1 MTIFVASLF
10 LPYTVTRQSS
20 CSEVPPDPLLPQ
32 SLNSPTSRGNG
43 GFDNDTT
50 LRGNG
55 LTPDATTDHKHIF
68 TSDSPLPARKGMGYP
83 FSHKPQSNGRPPTK
97 GEPQWSVIPATK
109 VNDGLES
116 AIRSAADVGYLK
128 DTMWVG
134 TLGTQTETM
143 EDCDRTTIKQKL
155 KDEYGSLPVFVCDR
169 DFEGHCTYCKTI
181 IWPIFH
187 YQVPDS
193 PKSKAY
199 EDCSWAYYVSLNQ
212 AFAEHIAE
220 HCKRDDSV
228 WVQDYHLMLVPAMLR
243 KMVPDLRIGFFLHTA
258 FPSSEVFRCLAPGK
272 ELLRGL
278 LGANLIGFQIEEYSG
293 HFLRTCSRTL
303 SVEATDEGIQLND
316 RFVNVG
322 TFPIGIDPTLWDRRR
337 QADDIRL
344 LIDTISARYRGK
356 RIIISHDKMDSI
368 GGIRQKL
375 LSYEH
380 FLNTHREWA
389 NDIVLIQLVTST
401 TRQPDLEASISDIAL
416 RINSAYTTLEHQP
429 LVFLRQDLLTPQY
442 VALITV
448 ADVLIVTSLREG
460 MNLTSHEFVYCQDG
474 LYSNKAYGSLILSEF
489 TGSASIFGDHA
500 LLVNPWDFRQCA
512 NAIYTAL
519 VRGREERKRDWEQL
533 HRSLLHNSAKNWV
546 KSFKERLSHACIEQL
561 SHRRC
566 TLPCLSVDNLKEKY
580 RQAGRRMIFIQY
592 EGTLAPWRPPSGVF
606 FLATPQR
613 AVTTLTDLTDDPLNV
628 VYVVSSR
635 TLEEQE
641 RRFRHVAG
649 VGLIAEN
656 GCFLR
661 EPHANEW
668 NNLVNEGQTD
678 TWKEG
683 VFCIL
688 AYFQERMEDSW
699 VETRHFSVVFHFGSV
714 ADRAMAKRLAAECA
728 DQINDAC
735 ANQGIH
741 AVIYESAVIA
751 EPINTNKRPAA
762 EVAWHYA
769 DRSNNSKPDFLLII
783 GGDRE
788 DEDLFRWAN
797 EMDSTGAVD
806 YSMTVTIG
814 SQGSEAKTMLT
825 HGVTGILDCLQRLAS
840 R

>member
-1 MTIFVASLF
+1 MA
-10 LPYTVTRQSS
+10 RQKS
-20 CSEVPPDPLLPQ
+20 CSSEVPSPAALLPQ
-32 SLNSPTSRGNG
+32 SLNSPPSRGNG
-43 GFDNDTT
+43 EFDDGT
-50 LRGNG
+50 LHGNG
-55 LTPDATTDHKHIF
+55 LTPDATTDHKHVF
-68 TSDSPLPARKGMGYP
+68 TSDSPLPASKGMGYP
-83 FSHKPQSNGRPPTK
+83 FPSKSQSDGQPPTK
-97 GEPQWSVIPATK
+97 GEPQWSIIPATR

-116 AIRSAADVGYLK
+116 AIRSAADVGYLN

-134 TLGTQTETM
+134 TLGTQIDTM
-143 EDCDRTTIKQKL
+143 EDCDRLAFKQKL
-155 KDEYGSLPVFVCDR
+155 KDEYGSLPVFVCDL
-169 DFEGHCTYCKTI
+169 DFQGHCTHCKTI
-181 IWPIFH
+181 LWPIFH
-187 YQVPDS
+187 YQAPDS

-199 EDCSWAYYVSLNQ
+199 EDCSWAYYVNLNQ
-212 AFAEHIAE
+212 AFAERIAE
-220 HCKRDDSV
+220 RCKGDDSV

-243 KMVPDLRIGFFLHTA
+243 KKLPDLRIGFFLHAA
-258 FPSSEVFRCLAPGK
+258 FPSSEVFRCLGQGK
-272 ELLRGL
+272 ELLKGM
-278 LGANLIGFQIEEYSG
+278 LGANLIGFQIDEYSG
-293 HFLRTCSRTL
+293 RFLRTCSRIL

-316 RFVNVG
+316 RFVNVS

-337 QADDIRL
+337 QPADIRRG
-344 LIDTISARYRGK
+344 IDTISARYRGK

-380 FLNTHREWA
+380 FLNTYPEWA
-389 NDIVLIQLVTST
+389 NHIVLIQLVTST
-401 TRQPDLEASISDIAL
+401 TRQPELEASISDIAL
-416 RINSAYTTLEHQP
+416 RINSVFTSLDLHQP
-429 LVFLRQDLLTPQY
+429 LIFLKQDLISPQY

-448 ADVLIVTSLREG
+448 ADVLMVTSLREG

-474 LYSNKAYGSLILSEF
+474 LNSDKAYGSLILSEF

-500 LLVNPWDFRQCA
+500 LLVNPWDSRQCA

-519 VRGREERKRDWEQL
+519 VRDQKERKKDWEQL
-533 HRSLLHNSAKNWV
+533 HRLLLDNSATNWV
-546 KSFKERLSHACIEQL
+546 KSFRERMSFVCSEQL
-561 SHRRC
+561 SHRRI
-566 TLPCLSVDNLKEKY
+566 TLPCLSVDHLKEQY

-592 EGTLAPWRPPSGVF
+592 EGALAPWRPPSGVF
-606 FLATPQR
+606 FLATPQS

-641 RRFRHVAG
+641 RHFRHVAG

-656 GCFLR
+656 GCCLC

-668 NNLVNEGQTD
+668 NKLADQGRTD

-688 AYFQERMEDSW
+688 AHFQERMEGSW
-699 VETRHFSVVFHFGSV
+699 VETRNSSLVLHYGSV
-714 ADRAMAKRLAAECA
+714 ADRAMTKRLAAECA

-741 AVIYESAVIA
+741 AIIHESAVIA

-762 EVAWHYA
+762 EVVWRYA
-769 DRSNNSKPDFLLII
+769 ESSNNSKPDFLLII
-783 GGDRE
+783 GGGRE

-797 EMDSTGAVD
+797 ELESTGAVD

-825 HGVTGILDCLQRLAS
+825 HGVTGESSHSMGDFC
-840 R
+840 